1 MEVERRVGADAFQEK
16 QEVAN
21 QATYKSWSKSKG
33 HSQMAHLEEQMLLF
47 LVRKEN
53 AAMTGWDGIGA

>member
-1 MEVERRVGADAFQEK
+1 MEVVRRVGADAFQEK

-21 QATYKSWSKSKG
+21 QATYNSWSKSQG

-53 AAMTGWDGIGA
+53 AVMIY

>member
-1 MEVERRVGADAFQEK
+1 MEVVRRVGADAFQEK

-21 QATYKSWSKSKG
+21 QATCKSWSKSQG

-53 AAMTGWDGIGA
+53 AAMTD